1 MSKSFRSPSKILRR
15 LKLTPL
21 AARKLASW
29 PRFMFNYSLGLV
41 PRDPYTFRNGA
52 RLMIGRGVDH
62 APIIE
67 IFLREEYGRVS
78 DGATILDVGA
88 SIGTFSVYAGTGAR
102 AVRIFSY
109 EPMPDYFSLMQQNI
123 RRNQLDDRVKCFN
136 CGVAADAGTRQLTVE
151 SATFMFPTLTSSLA
165 DGPGRKIDIPCT
177 TLSDIIDANNIERVD
192 LLKMDCEGSEY
203 EILYGAPK
211 RCLQQVREIRMEY
224 HNIAGDR
231 RNGKALGA
239 FLSDHGY
246 EIVMLSPDSG
256 AQASGNLW
264 ARKHG

>member
-1 MSKSFRSPSKILRR
+1 MSKSFRSPSKVLRR

-62 APIIE
+62 VPVIE
-67 IFLREEYGRVS
+67 IFLREEYGRVA
-78 DGATILDVGA
+78 DGATILDIGA
-88 SIGTFSVYAGTGAR
+88 NIGTFSVYAGIGAR

-109 EPMPDYFSLMQQNI
+109 EPMPDYFSLMEQNV
-123 RRNQLDDRVKCFN
+123 RRNRLDDRVKCFN
-136 CGVAADAGTRQLTVE
+136 CAVAGNAGTRQLTID
-151 SATFMFPTLTSSLA
+151 SATFMFPTLTSALG
-165 DGPGRKIDIPCT
+165 DGSGRQIDIPCT
-177 TLSDIIDANNIERVD
+177 TLSDIIEANSINRVD

-211 RCLQQVREIRMEY
+211 RCFEQIREIRMEY
-224 HNIAGDR
+224 HNMAGDR
-231 RNGKALGA
+231 HNGTALA
-239 FLSDHGY
+239 DFLSEHGY
-246 EIVMLSPDSG
+246 EIVTISSAST

-264 ARKHG
+264 ARKHA